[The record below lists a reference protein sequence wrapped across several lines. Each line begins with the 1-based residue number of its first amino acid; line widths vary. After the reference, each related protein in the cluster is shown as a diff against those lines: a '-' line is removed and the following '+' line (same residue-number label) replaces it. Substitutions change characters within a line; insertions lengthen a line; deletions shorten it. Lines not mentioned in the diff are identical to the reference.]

1 MKFFIDEE
9 VHAKDHN
16 LEGLLGWTLSKS
28 YQSID
33 DQYILIGQGFEIFKE
48 KVDFYVLYICR
59 MTQ

>member
-33 DQYILIGQGFEIFKE
+33 DQYILIGQGFEIFQE

-59 MTQ
+59 MTR

>member
-59 MTQ
+59 MTR